1 MLIKRARR
9 PTRFPERKVRL
20 VLSEWWEEKTSSS
33 VRPRRD
39 PEAIRRTGGTVFD
52 ILPAVSAAQAIP
64 ALDKVESL
72 LRFAA
77 GIHVIQRNGYV
88 PLSATSYDQLAVKC
102 LPGTPAI
109 LVIDERKFCASSGR
123 CYSECCAMRSRV
135 ARKSEWDNLVLL
147 VR

>member
-39 PEAIRRTGGTVFD
+39 PKAIRRTGGTVFD

-77 GIHVIQRNGYV
+77 GIHVIQRDGYSSKEEFVNSLCRRIRAEFDKRADQKNG
-88 PLSATSYDQLAVKC
+88 LSE
-102 LPGTPAI
+102 G
-109 LVIDERKFCASSGR
+109 
-123 CYSECCAMRSRV
+123 EC
-135 ARKSEWDNLVLL
+135 K
-147 VR
+147 

>member
-9 PTRFPERKVRL
+9 PIRFPERTVRL

-33 VRPRRD
+33 VRPRGD
-39 PEAIRRTGGTVFD
+39 PKAIRRTGGTVFD

-77 GIHVIQRNGYV
+77 GIHVIQRDGYSSKEEFVNSLCRRIRAEFDKRADQKNG
-88 PLSATSYDQLAVKC
+88 LSE
-102 LPGTPAI
+102 G
-109 LVIDERKFCASSGR
+109 
-123 CYSECCAMRSRV
+123 EC
-135 ARKSEWDNLVLL
+135 K
-147 VR
+147 

>member
-33 VRPRRD
+33 VRPRGD
-39 PEAIRRTGGTVFD
+39 PKAIRRTGGTVFD

-77 GIHVIQRNGYV
+77 GIHVIQRDGYSSKEEFVNSLCRRIRAEFDKRADQKNG
-88 PLSATSYDQLAVKC
+88 LSE
-102 LPGTPAI
+102 G
-109 LVIDERKFCASSGR
+109 
-123 CYSECCAMRSRV
+123 EC
-135 ARKSEWDNLVLL
+135 K
-147 VR
+147 

>member
-33 VRPRRD
+33 VRPRGD

-77 GIHVIQRNGYV
+77 GIHVIQRDGYSSKEEFVNSLCRRIRAEFDKRADQKNG
-88 PLSATSYDQLAVKC
+88 LSE
-102 LPGTPAI
+102 G
-109 LVIDERKFCASSGR
+109 
-123 CYSECCAMRSRV
+123 EC
-135 ARKSEWDNLVLL
+135 K
-147 VR
+147 

>member
-39 PEAIRRTGGTVFD
+39 PKAIRRTGGTVFD
-52 ILPAVSAAQAIP
+52 ILPAISAAQAIP

-77 GIHVIQRNGYV
+77 GIHVIQRDGYSSKEEFVNSLCRRIRAEFDKRADQKNG
-88 PLSATSYDQLAVKC
+88 LSE
-102 LPGTPAI
+102 G
-109 LVIDERKFCASSGR
+109 
-123 CYSECCAMRSRV
+123 EC
-135 ARKSEWDNLVLL
+135 K
-147 VR
+147 

>member
-77 GIHVIQRNGYV
+77 GIHVIQRDGYSSKEEFVNSLCRRIRAEFDKRADQKNG
-88 PLSATSYDQLAVKC
+88 LSE
-102 LPGTPAI
+102 G
-109 LVIDERKFCASSGR
+109 
-123 CYSECCAMRSRV
+123 EC
-135 ARKSEWDNLVLL
+135 K
-147 VR
+147 